1 MPYSVLNLVFN
12 TSKLN
17 LEIDSEKPLAVF
29 KAARLFSPVRLHEI
43 QPTALDLDQ
52 LKVLLFLD
60 DSTVLS
66 NLKVE
71 LPSYLAK
78 ASQVNSDFDILE
90 WWKLHEA
97 ELPHWSSAVKKG
109 LLLQPS
115 SAASERVFFAIEQ
128 FF

>member
-1 MPYSVLNLVFN
+1 MLP
-12 TSKLN
+12 
-17 LEIDSEKPLAVF
+17 
-29 KAARLFSPVRLHEI
+29 
-43 QPTALDLDQ
+43 
-52 LKVLLFLD
+52 FLD

-78 ASQVNSDFDILE
+78 AFQVNSDFDILE

-115 SAASERVFFAIEQ
+115 SAASERVFSLLNNSFNDRQYNSLEDYIEASIMLQ
-128 FF
+128 YNSR